1 MLLSEITALNDE
13 GVKLLSIGQYVKALN
28 VFRAALDG
36 LRNRVEGNGLEVPV
50 PPPAMLENARLALL
64 RVPVNVSFDEFST
77 SPYNSFSFYGR
88 ALLLNKDYVY
98 GDDAFV
104 SSTLLFNMGLACHYK
119 GMTVANERSNE
130 FLNRAL
136 RIYKMVLAILN
147 VPSYYFI
154 HTDALKL
161 IAFAV
166 LSNMG
171 FIQSHNF
178 AHQEAKLCQEQL
190 MVILLASSQT
200 IQIMDESEFVTFF
213 INAAFFVSAGARN
226 LAPAPAA

>member
-1 MLLSEITALNDE
+1 
-13 GVKLLSIGQYVKALN
+13 
-28 VFRAALDG
+28 
-36 LRNRVEGNGLEVPV
+36 
-50 PPPAMLENARLALL
+50 MLENARHALV
-64 RVPVNVSFDEFST
+64 RVPVNVSFDELSA

-88 ALLLNKDYVY
+88 ALRLNNDYVY

-104 SSTLLFNMGLACHYK
+104 SSTLLFNMGLACHCK
-119 GMTVANERSNE
+119 GMTVANEKSNE

-147 VPSYYFI
+147 EPSYHYI

-161 IAFAV
+161 IAFAL

-171 FIQSHNF
+171 FIHSHNF
-178 AHQEAKLCQEQL
+178 AHQEAEFCQQQL
-190 MVILLASSQT
+190 MAVLLTSSQT
-200 IQIMDESEFVTFF
+200 FQIMDESEYVTFF
-213 INAAFFVSAGARN
+213 LNAAFFASAGVRN